1 MLDFFRENFVVHT
14 HIEKT
19 AGSTLSRG
27 FIQAFGPDRVWDIR
41 GPKRKKPE
49 FLSPEERREIY
60 VLTGHFHYDGGHI
73 KYFDRTPIYIAC
85 VRPPLDRYRSAYDFV
100 RVRPNHPGHARV
112 GGKTLRQTVEDLAK
126 SPNPRVNVMARAL
139 SKNPHIDAPNLFRHI
154 EEKYLIVTPHRRVND
169 TLNALVP
176 LLGGNPPNPD
186 LYRNKTTDRS
196 SEDLGD
202 MAQWFADANRLDAE
216 LVEFVEANYDRWLKL
231 LPERL
236 AALQRRPLF

>member
-1 MLDFFRENFVVHT
+1 MLDFFRDNFIVHT

-27 FIQAFGPDRVWDIR
+27 FAQALGRDHVWDIR

-49 FLSPEERREIY
+49 FLSAEERREIY
-60 VLTGHFHYDGGHI
+60 VLTGHFHYGGGHI
-73 KYFDRTPIYIAC
+73 KYFDRAPIYVAC

-100 RVRPNHPGHARV
+100 RIRPNPPGYARV
-112 GGKTLRQTVEDLAK
+112 AGKTLRETVADLAV
-126 SPNPRVNVMARAL
+126 SPKPRINIMANAL
-139 SKNPHIDAPNLFRHI
+139 SRNPHIDAEGLFRHV

-176 LLGGNPPNPD
+176 LLGGKRIKPD

-196 SEDLGD
+196 PDDLGD
-202 MAQWFADANRLDAE
+202 MAQWFADANHLDSQ
-216 LVEFVEANYDRWLKL
+216 LVEYVEANYDRWLAQ
-231 LPERL
+231 LPARL
-236 AALQRRPLF
+236 DAMRRK